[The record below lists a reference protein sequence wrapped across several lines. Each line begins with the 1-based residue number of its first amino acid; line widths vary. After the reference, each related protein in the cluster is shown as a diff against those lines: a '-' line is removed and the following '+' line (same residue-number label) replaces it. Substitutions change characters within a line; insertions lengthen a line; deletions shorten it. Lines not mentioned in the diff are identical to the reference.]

1 MFITLGAQ
9 AGIAPKVLMDLARHS
24 DVNLTMGVYSHT
36 LVQDRAEAL
45 EAIPDVVP
53 GKKRESNRAT
63 GTYDRVPASAASAPQ
78 NDKQNAKRA
87 PRSPQATAPPGIR
100 TPDPL
105 IKSQLL
111 CQLS

>member
-1 MFITLGAQ
+1 M

-24 DVNLTMGVYSHT
+24 EINLTMRAYSHT
-36 LVQDRAEAL
+36 LVADRAKAL
-45 EAIPDVVP
+45 EAVPDLT
-53 GKKRESNRAT
+53 GDDEEQDQRLKAT
-63 GTYDRVPASAASAPQ
+63 GTCDQVPAVVPFPTRD
-78 NDKQNAKRA
+78 DKQDDKRSCQSA
-87 PRSPQATAPPGIR
+87 QLITPPGIR